1 MADLQKL
8 QVQHNMEKNAIKEQ
22 FEFIYNKYKEKK
34 DSYKQLQK
42 QLEKEQKHRENQRKI
57 YERLFTEGFKLEDV
71 RKVMDRYMQKEA
83 EKVDVKAKTS
93 ALKNQP
99 LFAGSI

>member
-1 MADLQKL
+1 
-8 QVQHNMEKNAIKEQ
+8 MEKNAIKEQ
-22 FEFIYNKYKEKK
+22 FEVIYNKYKEKK
-34 DSYKQLQK
+34 DQYKLLQK

-57 YERLFTEGFKLEDV
+57 YERLFTEGFKLKDV

-83 EKVDVKAKTS
+83 EKVDIKAKTG